1 MREFAPIHPLSG
13 TDLRSRSDLRHAL
26 HITNSRTGG
35 VTEAIVNN
43 GIKKLNLPDYANE
56 ILENCKNLIIPRT
69 KKELYDLSF
78 GSAGNDNFL
87 VSYEVEGKGDVCEAT
102 VTRCKN
108 SVAVNFFEDYMR
120 RRDPDCLLVSDD
132 QDTDKPRYRDV
143 WHKDFEP
150 LRKDTFEWLKG
161 QDLIAMPFKAGD
173 GEYGYDALLIAP
185 QNAAFFAFSL
195 ANMQE
200 LQSFDELSE
209 DFCAKGIVFLAPPFR
224 HTHFNGKQIVVHNRL
239 ENIHEI
245 FAYNLYPGP
254 SAKKGIYG
262 MLLNIGER
270 EGWVTAHASV
280 VKVITPYDN
289 EIVIMH
295 EGASGSGKSEMLED
309 IHREPDGR
317 IVLSR
322 NIITSE
328 KSYIKID
335 ESCELRPVTDDMAL
349 CHPKIQNDSG
359 KLVVK
364 DAECGWFLR
373 VDNIKNYGTD
383 PKLEKIF
390 TQPSEPLVFFNI
402 QGVARATSLVWE
414 HTLNSDGT
422 PCSNPRVILPRHMVP
437 KIINDPIEVDVRS
450 FGVRTPP
457 CTKANPSYG
466 IVGMFQI
473 LPPALAWLWR
483 LAAPRGYKNPS
494 ITDYKGLV
502 SEGIGTYWPFATGK
516 KARQANLLL
525 DQIAHSTNTRYL
537 LLPNQHIGAFE
548 VGFMPQWIAREY
560 IARRG
565 SARIKQE
572 HLIESR
578 CPLLGFTLDSL
589 KLDGQY
595 MRKEFLQPEL
605 QKDVGLEVYDQG
617 AEMLLAFFRS
627 EIGKYS
633 IDELDP
639 LGRKIVE
646 AFLNNASLQ
655 DYISLLPMKY

>member
-1 MREFAPIHPLSG
+1 MKAEIEKLS
-13 TDLRSRSDLRHAL
+13 
-26 HITNSRTGG
+26 
-35 VTEAIVNN
+35 
-43 GIKKLNLPDYANE
+43 LPDYVND
-56 ILENCKNLIIPRT
+56 ILENCKSLTIPKT
-69 KKELYDLSF
+69 KEELYKLSF
-78 GSAGNDNFL
+78 GNEENDVFL
-87 VSYEVEGKGDVCEAT
+87 VTYEVEKMGEVCEAT

-108 SVAVNFFEDYMR
+108 GVAVNYPEDYMR

-132 QDTDKPRYRDV
+132 FETDKPRYSEV
-143 WHKDFEP
+143 FNENFEP
-150 LRKDTFEWLKG
+150 LRTDTFEWLKA

-173 GEYGYDALLIAP
+173 GEFGYDALLIAP
-185 QNAAFFAFSL
+185 LNAAFFAYSL
-195 ANMQE
+195 ASMQA
-200 LQSFDELSE
+200 LLNYDELC
-209 DFCAKGIVFLAPPFR
+209 DDYCAKGFVFLAPPFR
-224 HTHFNGKQIVVHNRL
+224 HTHFDGKQIVVHNRL
-239 ENIHEI
+239 ENTHEI

-309 IHREPDGR
+309 IHREIDGR
-317 IVLSR
+317 IILSK
-322 NIITSE
+322 NIETLE
-328 KSYIKID
+328 KTYIKLD
-335 ESCELRPVTDDMAL
+335 ETCELRPVTDDMAL
-349 CHPKIQNDSG
+349 CHPRIQNESK

-373 VDNIKNYGTD
+373 VDNIKNYGTS
-383 PKLEKIF
+383 PQYEKIF
-390 TQPSEPLVFFNI
+390 TQPTEPLVFFNI
-402 QGVARATSLVWE
+402 QGVPKATCLVWE
-414 HTLNSDGT
+414 HTLDSDGT
-422 PCSNPRVILPRHMVP
+422 ACSNPRVILPRHMVP
-437 KIINDPIEVDVRS
+437 GIIDDPIEIDVRS

-466 IVGMFQI
+466 IIGMFQI

-494 ITDYKGLV
+494 ITDYTGLV

-516 KARQANLLL
+516 KAKQANLLL
-525 DQIAHSTNTRYL
+525 DQIARSTNTRYL
-537 LLPNQHIGAFE
+537 LIPNQHIGIYE
-548 VGFMPQWIAREY
+548 VGFMPQWVVREY

-565 SARIKQE
+565 GAKIKQE

-578 CPLLGFTLDSL
+578 CPLIGYSLDSL
-589 KLDGQY
+589 KIDGQY
-595 MRKEFLQPEL
+595 IRKEFLQPEL

-617 AEMLLAFFRS
+617 SEMLMSFFKS
-627 EIGKYS
+627 EIEQYNM
-633 IDELDP
+633 DEFNP
-639 LGRKIVE
+639 LAREIIQ
-646 AFLNNASLQ
+646 AFLNNATLQ

>member
-1 MREFAPIHPLSG
+1 MCSHFKGELE
-13 TDLRSRSDLRHAL
+13 DNLRRDIQKLKLPGYVSD
-26 HITNSRTGG
+26 
-35 VTEAIVNN
+35 
-43 GIKKLNLPDYANE
+43 
-56 ILENCKNLIIPRT
+56 ILENCKSLTIPRT
-69 KKELYDLSF
+69 KGELFELSF
-78 GSAGNDNFL
+78 GNAGNDNFE
-87 VSYEVEGKGDVCEAT
+87 VSYEAGALGSICEAT

-108 SVAVNFFEDYMR
+108 GVAVNYPEDYMR
-120 RRDPDCLLVSDD
+120 KRDPDCLLVSDSFE
-132 QDTDKPRYRDV
+132 TDKPRYSDV
-143 WHKDFEP
+143 YHKDFEP
-150 LRKDTFEWLKG
+150 LRQETFEWLKA
-161 QDLIAMPFKAGD
+161 QELIAMPFRAGD
-173 GEYGYDALLIAP
+173 GVCGYDALLISP
-185 QNAAFFAFSL
+185 LNAAFFAYSL

-200 LQSFDELSE
+200 LLNVDELTDE
-209 DFCAKGIVFLAPPFR
+209 FDAKGIVYLAPPFR

-239 ENIHEI
+239 SDIHEI

-309 IHREPDGR
+309 IHRQPDGR

-322 NIITSE
+322 NITTNE
-328 KSYIKID
+328 KTYIKID
-335 ESCELRPVTDDMAL
+335 ESCELCPVTDDMAL
-349 CHPKIQNDSG
+349 CHPSIQNDSK

-373 VDNIKNYGTD
+373 VDNIKSYGTE
-383 PKLEKIF
+383 PKYEKII
-390 TQPSEPLVFFNI
+390 TQPSEPLVFLNL
-402 QGVARATSLVWE
+402 QGVAKATCLPWE
-414 HTLNSDGT
+414 HTLNSDGR
-422 PCSNPRVILPRHMVP
+422 PCSNPRVVLPRNMVP
-437 KIINDPIEVDVRS
+437 SIINDPIEVDVRS

-466 IVGMFQI
+466 IVGIFQI

-483 LAAPRGYKNPS
+483 LAAPRGHNNPS
-494 ITDYKGLV
+494 ITDSTGLI

-525 DQIAHSTNTRYL
+525 EQIARSTNTRYL
-537 LLPNQHIGAFE
+537 LLPNQHIGAYE
-548 VGFMPQWIAREY
+548 VGFVPQWIAREY

-572 HLIESR
+572 HLLESR
-578 CPLLGFTLDSL
+578 CPLLGYTLDSL
-589 KLDGQY
+589 KIDGQY
-595 MRKEFLQPEL
+595 IRREFLQPEL

-617 AEMLLAFFRS
+617 AEMLNSFFKS
-627 EIGKYS
+627 EIGEYDLRELNPLAREI
-633 IDELDP
+633 ID
-639 LGRKIVE
+639 
-646 AFLNNASLQ
+646 AFLSGATLQ
-655 DYISLLPMKY
+655 DYVNLMPMKY